1 MPSGLISTSSGSV
14 GARRMSAHSFGKG
27 VALSPWKERVQ
38 SMRSSVGFA
47 GDGGWSRRS
56 LRVGVV
62 FGVEVEE
69 VDVVVVGLGAVDVV
83 EVVAAGFA
91 VLLLVVVVV
100 DW

>member
-56 LRVGVV
+56 FRVGVV
-62 FGVEVEE
+62 FVEAVEVGE
-69 VDVVVVGLGAVDVV
+69 VVVGLGVVDVV
-83 EVVAAGFA
+83 EVVAGFA
-91 VLLLVVVVV
+91 VLLLLVVV

>member
-27 VALSPWKERVQ
+27 VALRPWKERVQ

-56 LRVGVV
+56 FRVGVV
-62 FGVEVEE
+62 FVVEE
-69 VDVVVVGLGAVDVV
+69 VAVGLGAVDVDVV
-83 EVVAAGFA
+83 EVVAGFA
-91 VLLLVVVVV
+91 VLLLLVVVV
-100 DW
+100 D

>member
-14 GARRMSAHSFGKG
+14 GARRMSAHSLGKG

-47 GDGGWSRRS
+47 GEGGVSRRS

-62 FGVEVEE
+62 LGVEVEE
-69 VDVVVVGLGAVDVV
+69 DEEEVVVGLGGVSVDVV
-83 EVVAAGFA
+83 EVEVAGL
-91 VLLLVVVVV
+91 VLLVVV